1 MLSPEEASF
10 NLTYHLVRGST
21 IAAISTGIGRESD
34 GNFETRIIAV
44 QAYGRVVQLGHRG
57 DQAQAQPA
65 APTLDPAKF
74 RDPFVTAKG
83 EQRAIVA
90 LEHLDTLWFN
100 TGTLCNIECGHC
112 YIESSPSND
121 SLEYLGLADVQRFLD
136 EIDTLGLLTGEIGFT
151 GGEPFMNPEV
161 LDMLGE
167 VLGRGYDVLV
177 LTNGMQPMMR
187 PAMQQGLLELREAH
201 GKRLGF
207 RVSIDH
213 HSETLHDS
221 ERGAGSFAKAVAG
234 SP

>member
-1 MLSPEEASF
+1 M
-10 NLTYHLVRGST
+10 
-21 IAAISTGIGRESD
+21 IS
-34 GNFETRIIAV
+34 
-44 QAYGRVVQLGHRG
+44 
-57 DQAQAQPA
+57 QAQPA

-161 LDMLGE
+161 LDMLG
-167 VLGRGYDVLV
+167 
-177 LTNGMQPMMR
+177 
-187 PAMQQGLLELREAH
+187 
-201 GKRLGF
+201 
-207 RVSIDH
+207 
-213 HSETLHDS
+213 
-221 ERGAGSFAKAVAG
+221 
-234 SP
+234 